1 MIFLPFAG
9 SAQERQDSLVV
20 RVDSVTA
27 QHSFSDMG
35 GMVTVLPSA
44 PCYMIPYT
52 VTR

>member
-1 MIFLPFAG
+1 MMLLPFAG

-35 GMVTVLPSA
+35 GGW
-44 PCYMIPYT
+44 
-52 VTR
+52 